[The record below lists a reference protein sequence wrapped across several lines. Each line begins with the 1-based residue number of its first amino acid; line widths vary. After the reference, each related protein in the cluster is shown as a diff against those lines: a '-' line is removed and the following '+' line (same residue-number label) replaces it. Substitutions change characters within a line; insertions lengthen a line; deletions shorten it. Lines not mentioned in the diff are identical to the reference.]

1 MSRVGA
7 ANPSSA
13 GVGLELDVI
22 AAVLIGGASPTGGR
36 GTMVGT
42 LIGVLFVALLRNGM
56 TLLDISSYWQL
67 MTVGLLVLAALA
79 QDRFETLRIDPAK

>member
-1 MSRVGA
+1 M
-7 ANPSSA
+7 
-13 GVGLELDVI
+13 
-22 AAVLIGGASPTGGR
+22 
-36 GTMVGT
+36 
-42 LIGVLFVALLRNGM
+42 IGVLFVALLRNGM